1 MAVVSLRRVREG
13 SAPTRHTTP
22 STPRTRTAL
31 LTDCVCHSQVDVN
44 KQTKRVFTRKN
55 FVLPDH
61 KKTVI
66 KLDCEHRVRWC
77 LKEEVN
83 FPTHT
88 LLMRA
93 CARTHPP
100 TPNRPSTHTQLAQ
113 SFLDSQVCKDMYPG
127 NSGRG
132 PPAIENGTC
141 LARAHTYAR
150 TDAHTHARTHAVMK
164 CICDCIKECKR
175 KEVSAAITP
184 AHVHL
189 APHVHT

>member
-1 MAVVSLRRVREG
+1 MHACRHQAGRSHQRACRRARLAGDMAVVSLRRVREG

-100 TPNRPSTHTQLAQ
+100 TPNRPSHTHSAGAELPRLAGVQ
-113 SFLDSQVCKDMYPG
+113 GHVSWKLWA
-127 NSGRG
+127 R
-132 PPAIENGTC
+132 PACHRERYMPRT
-141 LARAHTYAR
+141 RAHI
-150 TDAHTHARTHAVMK
+150 RTH
-164 CICDCIKECKR
+164 
-175 KEVSAAITP
+175 
-184 AHVHL
+184 
-189 APHVHT
+189 